1 VLRGAVVGDA
11 VGEVLRGAVVGEAVA
26 VAPIGAIGVIG
37 ARAMFRDTW
46 IGAMLSRVGITG
58 LIDARPVCMMVALRE

>member
-1 VLRGAVVGDA
+1 VARA
-11 VGEVLRGAVVGEAVA
+11 LRGAVVGEAVA
-26 VAPIGAIGVIG
+26 VAPIGAIDAIGVSG

>member
-1 VLRGAVVGDA
+1 
-11 VGEVLRGAVVGEAVA
+11 
-26 VAPIGAIGVIG
+26 
-37 ARAMFRDTW
+37 MFRDTW